1 MELMRVVVVGI
12 AGTILATMLSKH
24 NGGYGLL
31 TSLATGCL
39 LLVMLLGQTEELGTF
54 FRELAGEGSLS
65 AAYTGRA
72 IRVLGLACLTE
83 AGSRICRDGG
93 QGNIALKVELC
104 GRVMILC
111 AMLPAVR
118 EVLRSAE
125 TVLAEI
131 GP

>member
-39 LLVMLLGQTEELGTF
+39 LLMLLLGQTEMLGTSL
-54 FRELAGEGSLS
+54 RELAGAGAMSS
-65 AAYTGRA
+65 AYMGRV
-72 IRVLGLACLTE
+72 IRILGLSCLTE

-104 GRVMILC
+104 GRAMILC
-111 AMLPAVR
+111 AVLPAVG
-118 EVLRSAE
+118 EALRAAQ
-125 TVLAEI
+125 TVLSGI